1 MKLEQMRAVLE
12 IAERGYSVSR
22 AAEALGQ
29 PQPAVSRHLKALERE
44 LGVDLFVRGRKR
56 LQGPTRPGAQII
68 ASMQRVLAETARIA
82 KIARDFHAEEAGTLT
97 IATTHTQA
105 RHALP
110 PLIERFA
117 KAHPA
122 VQVMI
127 RQGSPE
133 EIVGFVRTGEADVCI
148 GSESAKEAADL
159 ALFPCYE
166 MRRIVVTPPDH
177 PLLEAKRLTLETL
190 VRYPIITYDAP
201 FIGRSRLLRSFA
213 ERGLT
218 PRIVLSAI
226 DTDVIKAYVERG
238 LGVAVIASLAFDPD
252 RDVYLRARDASHLFE
267 SNTIHLG
274 VRRNDYLRGYVLDFI
289 EMYSPKLTRDRV
301 ARAMRH
307 EA

>member
-56 LQGPTRPGAQII
+56 LQGPTQPGAQII
-68 ASMQRVLAETARIA
+68 EAMQRALAETARIA

-105 RHALP
+105 RYALP

-117 KAHPA
+117 KQHPA
-122 VQVMI
+122 VQLMI

-133 EIVGFVRTGEADVCI
+133 EIVGCVRAGEADVCI
-148 GSESAKEAADL
+148 GSESAKDGADL

-238 LGVAVIASLAFDPD
+238 LGVAIIASLAFDAE

-301 ARAMRH
+301 TRQMRTG
-307 EA
+307 A

>member
-22 AAEALGQ
+22 AAEALRQ

-56 LQGPTRPGAQII
+56 LQGPTQPGAQII
-68 ASMQRVLAETARIA
+68 DAMQRVMAETARIA

-105 RHALP
+105 RYALP

-122 VQVMI
+122 VQLMI

-133 EIVGFVRTGEADVCI
+133 EIVGYVRAGVADVCI
-148 GSESAKEAADL
+148 GSESAKDAADL

-177 PLLEAKRLTLETL
+177 PLLAAKRLTLETL

-238 LGVAVIASLAFDPD
+238 LGVAVIASLAFDAE

-289 EMYSPKLTRDRV
+289 RMYSPKLTRDRV
-301 ARAMRH
+301 TRQMR
-307 EA
+307 ESA